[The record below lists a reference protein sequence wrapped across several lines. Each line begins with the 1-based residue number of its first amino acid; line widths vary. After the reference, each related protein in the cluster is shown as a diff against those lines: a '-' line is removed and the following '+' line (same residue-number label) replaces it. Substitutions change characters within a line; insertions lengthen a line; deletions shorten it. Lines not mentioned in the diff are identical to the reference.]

1 LNTLKKYFPDC
12 LIFIILLIIGIK
24 ISYHSG
30 LITDI
35 DPFDESIYLFR
46 GITIN
51 PFIKHHIDGFF
62 YYLWYNLISHFTAD
76 NFELFFINNNIL
88 LVLPGLLIFLFLR
101 IIRTDILISFVS
113 AAIYLVSSANIFVI
127 PLITKFALCIIL
139 LGSIWIYKINQ
150 PSDKLLIAVLL
161 SFILIYIRPE
171 FILSLFLNAGM
182 YVYFI
187 IRSYKAKPDKNYLRK
202 FLPLIL
208 IAVIIIFF
216 NPISRHRVNIAFAQ
230 HYAKD
235 VLERNDNSKV
245 SIDDITRPDEI
256 MQRDFMTDYSFSDA
270 AINNPVLF
278 IEHIGFNFFRS
289 FTQIDETFPYIIN
302 ENDNYTLLK
311 NILYGLCI
319 LSLLT
324 MCFFIAVRIKRKRFG
339 VFCLIYITFVL
350 PPLISVLIF
359 YPRTHYVILI
369 FTFILIYLSYE
380 ISSRLNPKSMYKKIS
395 FSVTLIFGLL
405 IIILLPFR
413 ADSGSIHLAGCTRLH
428 TVKELNKFDFNE
440 NVIFFN
446 VGPGITTFLTND
458 WKYVSD
464 YMLELPIDEF
474 FYKKNVNLILVDKYF
489 FNHPLIINNKEVER
503 ILSDTSYVRF
513 EMFGCDSYLLAKKE
527 ILN

>member
-1 LNTLKKYFPDC
+1 MNTFKKYLPDC

-24 ISYHSG
+24 ISFHSE

-46 GITIN
+46 GITIS
-51 PFIKHHIDGFF
+51 PFIKHHLDGFF

-76 NFELFFINNNIL
+76 NFELFFLNNNIL
-88 LVLPGLLIFLFLR
+88 FVLPGLLIFLFLR
-101 IIRTDILISFVS
+101 IIRTDILISFIS

-139 LGSIWIYKINQ
+139 LGSIWIYKTKQ

-187 IRSYKAKPDKNYLRK
+187 IRSYKAKPDNNCLRK

-208 IAVIIIFF
+208 IAIIMIFF
-216 NPISRHRVNIAFAQ
+216 NPISRHRVNISFAQ

-245 SIDDITRPDEI
+245 NIDNITRPDEI
-256 MQRDFMTDYSFSDA
+256 MQRDFLTDNSFSDA

-289 FTQIDETFPYIIN
+289 FNQIDETFPYIIN
-302 ENDNYTLLK
+302 ENDNYTFLK

-324 MCFFIAVRIKRKRFG
+324 MCFFIVIRIKRKRFTT
-339 VFCLIYITFVL
+339 FSLIYISFVL

-380 ISSRLNPKSMYKKIS
+380 ISSRLNAKNMYKKNS
-395 FSVTLIFGLL
+395 FSVTLVFGLL

-413 ADSGSIHLAGCTRLH
+413 AESGSIHLAECTRLH
-428 TVKELNKFDFNE
+428 TAKELNKFDFNGKV
-440 NVIFFN
+440 NFFT
-446 VGPGITTFLTND
+446 VGPGIVTFLAND

-464 YMLELPIDEF
+464 DMLELPIDEF
-474 FYKKNVNLILVDKYF
+474 FYKKNVNLILVNKYF

-503 ILSDTSYVRF
+503 ILYDTSYVRF
-513 EMFGCDSYLLAKKE
+513 DIDGCDSYLLAKKE